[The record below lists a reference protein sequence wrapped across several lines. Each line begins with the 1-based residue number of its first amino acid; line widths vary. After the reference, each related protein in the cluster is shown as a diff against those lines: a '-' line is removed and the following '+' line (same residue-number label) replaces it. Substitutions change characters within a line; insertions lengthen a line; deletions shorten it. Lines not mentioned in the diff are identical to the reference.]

1 MFQLDLI
8 NKGHSGKQQ
17 KKKWLSLSTKLDDLK
32 DQKKNVNNQARVKD
46 FKTSKNN
53 RRNFLRSQIMIEL
66 NTQHPAHTPVQEKI
80 KESNRDFS
88 I

>member
-8 NKGHSGKQQ
+8 NKEHSGKQQ

-32 DQKKNVNNQARVKD
+32 DQKKMSTTKPGS
-46 FKTSKNN
+46 KTSKNN

-80 KESNRDFS
+80 EESNRDFS